1 MLILL
6 LPSRGALVL
15 NEHSP
20 LYAELKPAMDGMYS
34 PSLGRADA
42 MTLLYNSADLP
53 QRLRA
58 IAHNAQVRRAQQHAP
73 CHPFPALEGRVVFCF
88 LEQQRQ
94 DCSQAEKHA
103 EPLQIRSAV

>member
-20 LYAELKPAMDGMYS
+20 LYAELKPVMDGMYS

-58 IAHNAQVRRAQQHAP
+58 IAHNAQVRRAQQQAP
-73 CHPFPALEGRVVFCF
+73 CRRLSCSGEQTLSFFLSGRDKTALEQKSTQNPF
-88 LEQQRQ
+88 
-94 DCSQAEKHA
+94 
-103 EPLQIRSAV
+103 QIRSAV

>member
-1 MLILL
+1 M
-6 LPSRGALVL
+6 L

-58 IAHNAQVRRAQQHAP
+58 IAHNAQVRRAQQQAP
-73 CHPFPALEGRVVFCF
+73 CRRLSCSAEQTLSFFLSSRDKTALERKSTQNPF
-88 LEQQRQ
+88 
-94 DCSQAEKHA
+94 
-103 EPLQIRSAV
+103 QIRSAI

>member
-1 MLILL
+1 M
-6 LPSRGALVL
+6 L

-20 LYAELKPAMDGMYS
+20 LYAELKPVMDGMYS

-58 IAHNAQVRRAQQHAP
+58 IAHNAQVRRAQQQ
-73 CHPFPALEGRVVFCF
+73 ALCRRLSCF
-88 LEQQRQ
+88 GEQTRFFFG
-94 DCSQAEKHA
+94 AA
-103 EPLQIRSAV
+103 EPSLLSSGKARRTPFRSDLQFEPEMRADKP

>member
-1 MLILL
+1 M
-6 LPSRGALVL
+6 L

-20 LYAELKPAMDGMYS
+20 LYAELKPVMDGMYS

-58 IAHNAQVRRAQQHAP
+58 IAHNAQVRRT
-73 CHPFPALEGRVVFCF
+73 PAASAMPTPLLLCRVDSFVLSF
-88 LEQQRQ
+88 
-94 DCSQAEKHA
+94 
-103 EPLQIRSAV
+103 

>member
-1 MLILL
+1 MLLG
-6 LPSRGALVL
+6 RGALVL

-58 IAHNAQVRRAQQHAP
+58 IAHNAQVRRAQQQAP
-73 CHPFPALEGRVVFCF
+73 CRRLSCSGEQTLLFF
-88 LEQQRQ
+88 LKYL
-94 DCSQAEKHA
+94 DTND
-103 EPLQIRSAV
+103 

>member
-1 MLILL
+1 M
-6 LPSRGALVL
+6 L

-58 IAHNAQVRRAQQHAP
+58 IAHNAQVRRAQQQAP
-73 CHPFPALEGRVVFCF
+73 VPTPFLLLRADPFLFWSSRAKSALERRSTQNPF
-88 LEQQRQ
+88 
-94 DCSQAEKHA
+94 
-103 EPLQIRSAV
+103 QIRSAV

>member
-1 MLILL
+1 M
-6 LPSRGALVL
+6 L

-58 IAHNAQVRRAQQHAP
+58 IAHNAQVRRAQQQAP
-73 CHPFPALEGRVVFCF
+73 CRRLCCSGEQTLSFFF
-88 LEQQRQ
+88 EQQRQ
-94 DCSQAEKHA
+94 DCSSRKARRT
-103 EPLQIRSAV
+103 PFRSALRFEREMRADKP